1 MKITYHGH
9 SCFTLESGGF
19 VLALDPYN
27 DMVQG
32 YPPLAIEANKVW
44 CSHGH
49 LDHAY
54 VDAVTVKNADIA
66 DPFDVQS
73 YEIPHDDAGGAK
85 RGMNQIRVFT
95 AEGKKV
101 IHFGDTGCMPSE
113 ELLDKLKGAD
123 VAMVPVGGFFTVDAA
138 QARAITDAIEPK
150 IVIPMHFKRGSE
162 GLQKI
167 AELSV
172 FLDLCRDV
180 DYEVIPL
187 EYKEVI
193 EI

>member
-1 MKITYHGH
+1 MKITYYGH

-32 YPPLAIEANKVW
+32 YPPLAVEANKVW

-54 VDAVTVKNADIA
+54 VDAVTIKVTDTA
-66 DPFDVQS
+66 DPFVVQS

-95 AEGKKV
+95 SEGKKV

-113 ELLDKLKGAD
+113 ELLEKLKGAD
-123 VAMVPVGGFFTVDAA
+123 AAMVPVGGFFTIDAA

-180 DYEVIPL
+180 SYEVMPL
-187 EYKEVI
+187 EYGEII